1 MENTGFTLL
10 LVLVLWMSSGVWSRN
25 NRPEKYD
32 PKDMQKRYE
41 RWQVQHGRT
50 YNNKDEWILRFG
62 IYQSNSQFIDHINS
76 QNLSFKLTDN
86 QFADMT
92 NDEFRSTYLGY
103 KSRIL
108 SRDSNRLISF
118 QHEKSYNLSTS
129 IDWREKGAV
138 TPIKDQGNCGSCWAF
153 SAVAAVEGIN
163 GIKTGKLTSLSEQEL
178 VDCDVNTGNE
188 GCNGGFM
195 QKAYKFI
202 IKNGGI
208 TGEEN
213 YPYKGEDGV
222 CDIIKARNHAATIS
236 GYETL
241 PENNEKCLQ
250 NAVARQPVSVAID
263 AGSYE
268 FQLYSEGI
276 FTGFCGYELN
286 HGVTIVGYGEDGGS
300 KYWLVKNSWGTNW
313 GESGYVRMQREFTD
327 QRGICGIA
335 MDASYPV
342 KN

>member
-1 MENTGFTLL
+1 MELKKARGSILMMRMRKL
-10 LVLVLWMSSGVWSRN
+10 II
-25 NRPEKYD
+25 
-32 PKDMQKRYE
+32 YE
-41 RWQVQHGRT
+41 CYGW
-50 YNNKDEWILRFG
+50 
-62 IYQSNSQFIDHINS
+62 
-76 QNLSFKLTDN
+76 
-86 QFADMT
+86 
-92 NDEFRSTYLGY
+92 
-103 KSRIL
+103 
-108 SRDSNRLISF
+108 
-118 QHEKSYNLSTS
+118 
-129 IDWREKGAV
+129 
-138 TPIKDQGNCGSCWAF
+138 SCWAF

-327 QRGICGIA
+327 QRGFSHLIYYHHELMEVFFLKEGIPIEDQLHQEKAMELHVPSSVAPTEDTRANPLESESTTKAQICNFK
-335 MDASYPV
+335 DALVLVQEKILGLQIPMENAV
-342 KN
+342 AVAVGHAFAKLE